1 MFELMSGDRPR
12 VPRRDMMP
20 MLISSAAHVIV
31 IGSVAAVPL
40 LYMGAELPQ
49 VPQVLAFVAAAPPP
63 SPPPPPPPP
72 APAATTATRPK
83 PKPVVTSGVRPVPIE
98 PPVEIL
104 AETVETEITGEEGLP
119 GGVEGGVP
127 GGIPGGVVGGFLPST
142 IAAPPPPAAPP
153 PVPRAPGRVGG
164 AITAPALLSRV
175 APEYPPIAV
184 SAKVEGVVILEA
196 IVDREGRVEK
206 VKVLRSITLLD
217 EAAKAAVRQWRYSPL
232 LLNGNPERFVVT
244 VTVSFSLNS

>member
-12 VPRRDMMP
+12 VPRRDTMP

-83 PKPVVTSGVRPVPIE
+83 PKPVVTSGARPVPIE

-104 AETVETEITGEEGLP
+104 AETAETEIPGEEGLP

-142 IAAPPPPAAPP
+142 ITQPAPPAAPP
-153 PVPRAPGRVGG
+153 PVPRAPVRVGG
-164 AITAPALLSRV
+164 AFTAPALLSRV

-206 VKVLRSITLLD
+206 VKVLRSIALLD

-244 VTVSFSLNS
+244 VTLSFSLNS

>member
-20 MLISSAAHVIV
+20 MLMSSAAHVIV

-49 VPQVLAFVAAAPPP
+49 VPHVLAFVATAPPP

-72 APAATTATRPK
+72 APSATKATRPK
-83 PKPVVTSGVRPVPIE
+83 PKPVVVSSPRPVPTE

-104 AETVETEITGEEGLP
+104 AETAEMEIPGEEGLP

-153 PVPRAPGRVGG
+153 PVPRAPVRVGG

>member
-1 MFELMSGDRPR
+1 MFELVSGDRPR

-20 MLISSAAHVIV
+20 MLVSSAAHVIV

-40 LYMGAELPQ
+40 FYMGAELPQ
-49 VPQVLAFVAAAPPP
+49 VPHVLAFVATAPPP
-63 SPPPPPPPP
+63 SPPPPPPSPT
-72 APAATTATRPK
+72 ATTKATRPK
-83 PKPVVTSGVRPVPIE
+83 PKPVVVSSARPVPTE

-104 AETVETEITGEEGLP
+104 AETAEMEIPGEEGLP

-142 IAAPPPPAAPP
+142 ITQPAPPAAPP
-153 PVPRAPGRVGG
+153 PVPRAPVRVGG
-164 AITAPALLSRV
+164 EITAPALLSRV

-206 VKVLRSITLLD
+206 VKVLRSIALLD

-244 VTVSFSLNS
+244 VTLSFSLNS

>member
-12 VPRRDMMP
+12 VPRRDTMP

-31 IGSVAAVPL
+31 IGAVAAVPL

-49 VPQVLAFVAAAPPP
+49 VPQVLAFVATAPPP
-63 SPPPPPPPP
+63 SPPPPPPP

-83 PKPVVTSGVRPVPIE
+83 TKPVATSRARPVPIE

-104 AETVETEITGEEGLP
+104 AETVETEIPGEEGLP
-119 GGVEGGVP
+119 GGVEGGVT

-142 IAAPPPPAAPP
+142 ITQPPPPVAPP
-153 PVPRAPGRVGG
+153 TVPRAPVRVGG

-206 VKVLRSITLLD
+206 VKVLRSIALLD
-217 EAAKAAVRQWRYSPL
+217 EAAKAAVRRAIRHCS
-232 LLNGNPERFVVT
+232 
-244 VTVSFSLNS
+244 

>member
-1 MFELMSGDRPR
+1 MSGDRPR
-12 VPRRDMMP
+12 VPRRDTIP

-31 IGSVAAVPL
+31 IGSVAAVSL
-40 LYMGAELPQ
+40 LYIGAELPQ
-49 VPQVLAFVAAAPPP
+49 VPQVLAFVATA
-63 SPPPPPPPP
+63 PPPPPPPLPPP

-83 PKPVVTSGVRPVPIE
+83 AKPVVTSSARPVPIE

-104 AETVETEITGEEGLP
+104 AETAETEIPGEEGIR

-142 IAAPPPPAAPP
+142 IAPPPPPAVPP
-153 PVPRAPGRVGG
+153 PVPRAPVRVGG

-184 SAKVEGVVILEA
+184 NAKVEGVIILEA

-206 VKVLRSITLLD
+206 VNVLRSIALLD

-232 LLNGNPERFVVT
+232 LLNGKPERFVVT

>member
-1 MFELMSGDRPR
+1 MFELSGDRPR
-12 VPRRDMMP
+12 VPRRDTMP
-20 MLISSAAHVIV
+20 MLISSVAHVIV

-49 VPQVLAFVAAAPPP
+49 VPQVLAFVATAPPP

-72 APAATTATRPK
+72 PAPAATKATRPK
-83 PKPVVTSGVRPVPIE
+83 PKPVVTSSARPVPIE

-104 AETVETEITGEEGLP
+104 AETAETEIPAEEGLP
-119 GGVEGGVP
+119 GGVEGGVA

-142 IAAPPPPAAPP
+142 ITPPPPPPAPP
-153 PVPRAPGRVGG
+153 PAPRPLVRVGG

-184 SAKVEGVVILEA
+184 SAKVDGVVILEA